1 MIEQFEDFNIE
12 EASVQELDSNNET
25 TGTGEEFGCVGTLSI
40 EPELQQ
46 VVKNCG
52 ITQLKSVTKTAYL
65 NVTIAG
71 HINRSVANQL
81 FGLTS
86 DGLITGVKALDK
98 NAVSKAM
105 CFTAKVYNM
114 DRSEF
119 KYIALPI
126 IQNISGFVK
135 EIDNAAT
142 EVAYVE
148 LEFNALFDKNNKAY
162 YEAIDTELTDEVAKS
177 KWMKEFKPDLV
188 KIGGES
194 V

>member
-1 MIEQFEDFNIE
+1 MIEVFEDFNIE
-12 EASVQELDSNNET
+12 EASVQELDSNYET
-25 TGTGEEFGCVGTLSI
+25 TGTAKSFGCVGTLSI

-52 ITQLKSVTKTAYL
+52 IKQLKSVTKTAYL
-65 NVTIAG
+65 NVSIAG
-71 HINRSVANQL
+71 HINRSVAEAL

-86 DGLITGVKALDK
+86 EGLVTGVKAF
-98 NAVSKAM
+98 NVNSTSKPM

-114 DRSEF
+114 DRSEV

-135 EIDNAAT
+135 NIDNGAT

-148 LEFNALFDKNNKAY
+148 LEFNALFDKNNNAY
-162 YEAIDTELTDEVAKS
+162 YEALESELTDETVKS
-177 KWMKEFKPDLV
+177 KWMTEFTPDLV
-188 KIGGES
+188 KVTSI
-194 V
+194 